1 MQQLLRTGFKSL
13 CSRHRGPKLK
23 TGLKRTDQ
31 TLHKRPAFCYLTTSS
46 VTSSVSG
53 APPLALHRRSKAGR
67 IQEPSGSRNGCVRVP
82 RSCSVAYIK
91 ISTSI
96 SMGIDIR
103 TSISVCVCVCVCVHH
118 CDRCAYLGA
127 AVSVISVWCVCVC
140 VQDCM
145 YDARTDERA
154 RARTHTHTQGPGE
167 KKRASTTV
175 T

>member
-103 TSISVCVCVCVCVHH
+103 TSISVCVCVCVCV
-118 CDRCAYLGA
+118 CITVIGA
-127 AVSVISVWCVCVC
+127 RTSELQCQCRKNSIRISISVDVSVSIRISA
-140 VQDCM
+140 
-145 YDARTDERA
+145 Y
-154 RARTHTHTQGPGE
+154 
-167 KKRASTTV
+167 
-175 T
+175 

>member
-1 MQQLLRTGFKSL
+1 LQQLLRTGFKSL

-103 TSISVCVCVCVCVHH
+103 TSISVCVCVCVCV
-118 CDRCAYLGA
+118 CITVIGA
-127 AVSVISVWCVCVC
+127 RTSELQCQCRKNSIRISISVDVSVSIRISA
-140 VQDCM
+140 
-145 YDARTDERA
+145 Y
-154 RARTHTHTQGPGE
+154 
-167 KKRASTTV
+167 
-175 T
+175 

>member
-1 MQQLLRTGFKSL
+1 VVVAAVVENWFQEFVFEAP
-13 CSRHRGPKLK
+13 GPKLK

-103 TSISVCVCVCVCVHH
+103 TSISVCVCVCVCV
-118 CDRCAYLGA
+118 CITVIGA
-127 AVSVISVWCVCVC
+127 RTSELQCQCRKNSIRISISVDVSVSIRISA
-140 VQDCM
+140 
-145 YDARTDERA
+145 Y
-154 RARTHTHTQGPGE
+154 
-167 KKRASTTV
+167 
-175 T
+175 